1 MAFGLPDWMQYEFRH
16 RWERLQNYF
25 RRLPIRKWINENPRV
40 IVGLTIVSVLVLLV
54 IVIRMLIPN
63 RPVKIEDYEKS
74 WFYDLNTGKLFA
86 AKNDLVSP
94 IEAPSG
100 PLSNGEPAG
109 VLAYVFSYASEP
121 NESQRFIGFLE
132 IPDPNF
138 NPDSADSQL
147 SGARRW
153 GQGRLIRRV
162 EDKQWV
168 SANSKEGRAILQ
180 ESFQT
185 NEEGEVAVYHLP
197 K

>member
-1 MAFGLPDWMQYEFRH
+1 MAFGFPEWVRYEVRH
-16 RWERLQNYF
+16 RWERFQYRLQG
-25 RRLPIRKWINENPRV
+25 LAIRKWINENPRV
-40 IVGLTIVSVLVLLV
+40 IVGLTVVSVLVLLV
-54 IVIRMLIPN
+54 IVIRLLVPN

-86 AKNDLVSP
+86 AKSELVPP

-109 VLAYVFSYASEP
+109 VLAYVFSYTSEP

-138 NPDSADSQL
+138 NPNSADSQL
-147 SGARRW
+147 SGAKRW
-153 GQGRLIRRV
+153 GQGKLIRKV

-168 SANSKEGRAILQ
+168 SANSKEGQAILQ
-180 ESFQT
+180 EFFQP

>member
-1 MAFGLPDWMQYEFRH
+1 MLPDWMRYEFRH
-16 RWERLQNYF
+16 RWERFQNHF
-25 RRLPIRKWINENPRV
+25 RRLPIRKWINENPRI
-40 IVGLTIVSVLVLLV
+40 IVGLTVVSALVLLV
-54 IVIRMLIPN
+54 IVIRMLVPN
-63 RPVKIEDYEKS
+63 RPVTFEDSEKS

-86 AKNDLVSP
+86 AKSELVPP

-109 VLAYVFSYASEP
+109 VLAYVFSYSSEP

-138 NPDSADSQL
+138 SPNSANSQL
-147 SGARRW
+147 SGAKRW
-153 GQGRLIRRV
+153 GQGKLIRRV

-168 SANSKEGRAILQ
+168 SANSKEGQAILR
-180 ESFQT
+180 EFFQP

-197 K
+197 E